1 MCLLNAYLVYLQYD
15 SPSKQISYGYVYSYR
30 INAVFFS
37 LVAHDNSVSIYG
49 AVVLPVDYRGS
60 FYAIGKDSVGAKL
73 VYVKYRRRYRFVKLC
88 ELLRKGFCVE
98 DDEEQ
103 LIPDSHSSENDEAKD
118 ETEVENEM

>member
-1 MCLLNAYLVYLQYD
+1 MGMYILIGLTLFFLALLLMTEYIGRNFWRFAPKEHLKQGGKIHVY
-15 SPSKQISYGYVYSYR
+15 
-30 INAVFFS
+30 N
-37 LVAHDNSVSIYG
+37 
-49 AVVLPVDYRGS
+49 RGS